1 MTDLHTDGLI
11 NRRLFQVGMATNIPP
26 HNLVEVVDA
35 FLAVIDNPDISL
47 QELMQICPGPDFPTG
62 ATILG
67 TAG

>member
-1 MTDLHTDGLI
+1 
-11 NRRLFQVGMATNIPP
+11 MATNIPP

-35 FLAVIDNPDISL
+35 LLAVIDHPDITIK
-47 QELMQICPGPDFPTG
+47 ELMAICPGPDFPTG